1 MAEGD
6 ELRKDRLRAYVVG
19 IAGVALI
26 ISAILL
32 LLLLRVLQYE
42 EVQMWYADIRAFLH
56 DVELRILNIRD
67 RRLFVLAILC
77 LYTIKSV
84 FPVISN
90 GALCVLTGL
99 VMPVYYSLPLNVL
112 GLSIVFS
119 MKYWIGRRY
128 GAKTHALIR
137 KNKKVLSVMEGKG
150 KGNPWLL
157 ATFRFVPWIPLNT
170 VSRLY
175 GQMKFRYGRFLIL
188 SLLGFAPRLI
198 SYTFIGRNAYD
209 PLSASFLTPIAG
221 LLVLTGFSLIS
232 ANAIWRFVERRR
244 RRGQEKRNLEQS
256 TQTAE

>member
-6 ELRKDRLRAYVVG
+6 ELRKDRLRAYAVG
-19 IAGVALI
+19 IAGGALI
-26 ISAILL
+26 VSAILV

-42 EVQMWYADIRAFLH
+42 EVRLWYADIRAFLH
-56 DVELRILNIRD
+56 GIELRILNIRD
-67 RRLFVLAILC
+67 RRLFVLAIVC
-77 LYTIKSV
+77 LYLLKSV

-90 GALCVLTGL
+90 AAVCVLTGL
-99 VMPVYYSLPLNVL
+99 VMPTYYSLPLNVF
-112 GLSIVFS
+112 GITIVFS

-137 KNKKVLSVMEGKG
+137 KNKTVLSIMEGKG
-150 KGNPWLL
+150 QGNPWLL
-157 ATFRFVPWIPLNT
+157 AAFRFVPWIPLNT

-175 GQMKFRYGRFLIL
+175 GQMKFRYGRFLIV

-209 PLSASFLTPIAG
+209 PLSASFLTPIAV

-232 ANAIWRFVERRR
+232 ANAIWRFVGKRR
-244 RRGQEKRNLEQS
+244 RRGQEQQNLEQII
-256 TQTAE
+256 QTAE